1 MKTKEFNIIEFYIAI
16 TNRCNLGC
24 IMCTTGN
31 GRFNSRKELTKEEWI
46 KLIANLDRNCKI
58 ERITFGG
65 GEPLLREDLG
75 EIMKFACTTDIGT
88 VNVISNGVLLDEKF
102 IDKFQQKELNKI
114 GIIFSIDGLEYEHN
128 FIRGTGVFQKTFCNF
143 EELYRGY
150 FKNGR
155 ISSLALSSILMPEN
169 FANYISHLAFFRKY
183 EGVKI
188 DIQPVIPNNEICY
201 LKEAFKLTESEK
213 SKLQEIVNYV
223 VNNIDLST
231 RNSGVIKSYI
241 RYFDNNLL
249 KSGRCLTGYESLN
262 ITYEG
267 YPYLCG
273 KEILMPL
280 HKFDFKE
287 VFYSKEFQNELE
299 RINLCK
305 EPCLQGLHIN
315 PGEDYGPG
323 D

>member
-24 IMCTTGN
+24 IMCTTGK
-31 GRFNSRKELTKEEWI
+31 GRFDAQKELTKEEWL
-46 KLIANLDRNCKI
+46 KLIANLDKNCKV

-75 EIMKFACTTDIGT
+75 EIIKFACATDIGT
-88 VNVISNGVLLDEKF
+88 VNVISNGVLFDEKF
-102 IDKFQQKELNKI
+102 MEKFQENELKKI
-114 GIIFSIDGLEYEHN
+114 GVIFSIDGLEYEHN
-128 FIRGTGVFQKTFCNF
+128 FIRGTGVFQKTFSNF
-143 EELYRGY
+143 EGLYRGY
-150 FKNGR
+150 FKSGR
-155 ISSLALSSILMPEN
+155 INSLTLSSILMPEN
-169 FANYISHLAFFRKY
+169 FAHYISHLEFFKKY

-201 LKEAFKLTESEK
+201 LKEPFKLTEAERG
-213 SKLQEIVNYV
+213 KLREIVDYV
-223 VNNIDLST
+223 INNIDLST
-231 RNSGVIKSYI
+231 RNSAVIKSYI

-287 VFYSKEFQNELE
+287 VFNSKEFQDELK
-299 RINLCK
+299 RINACK

-315 PGEDYGPG
+315 PGEDYGPS